1 MKGARMSGI
10 DRDITV
16 FKIAAMYVGA
26 VIGAGFASGQEIM
39 QFFTVYGYKGLW
51 GVMVAA
57 VLLAYLGAAVLYLA
71 VKYSTG
77 NYLLLI
83 NRLTNPWVAKIFD
96 LLSMAMLLAGL
107 SVMLSG
113 SGAVFSEYLR
123 IAAWPGVLF
132 LLFIVGFVLTG
143 GMTGVIRFNFV
154 LVPLK
159 IAAILIISLLVLAFC
174 STGAPPAGE
183 MSRPHSISTG
193 NWYISGVLYVSY
205 NMILVLAVLSTLG
218 NRVTGRRAVAGGVA
232 GGAAL
237 GIAAGMLVLAQL
249 KLYPAIAAYKVPV
262 LFMAGEIGDLLR
274 IPVAILIWLAILT
287 TAVANAHG
295 LAARFAPPG
304 TVKYKLAGVGCSLL
318 ALPLAGLDFDRLVG
332 MIYPLFGYAGLIM
345 VFTLLINP
353 LLLLRKRKKL

>member
-1 MKGARMSGI
+1 MSETNS
-10 DRDITV
+10 DISV
-16 FKIAAMYVGA
+16 FKIAAMYIGA

-39 QFFTVYGYKGLW
+39 QFFTVYGNKGLW
-51 GVMVAA
+51 GVGAA
-57 VLLAYLGAAVLYLA
+57 TMLLAYLGGAVLFLS
-71 VKYSTG
+71 VKYGTG

-83 NRLTNPWVAKIFD
+83 NKLTSPWVAKIFD

-113 SGAVFSEYLR
+113 SGAVFSEYLG

-132 LLFIVGFVLTG
+132 LLLIVGIVLAG
-143 GMTGVIRFNFV
+143 GMAGVIKFNFV

-159 IAAILIISLLVLAFC
+159 IAAIVIISLLVLAFC
-174 STGAPPAGE
+174 ATGGTPAE
-183 MSRPHSISTG
+183 ETSVRSSISTG

-218 NRVTGRRAVAGGVA
+218 SRVTARRAVAGGVA
-232 GGAAL
+232 GGAGL
-237 GIAAGMLVLAQL
+237 GIAAGLLVLAQL

-262 LFMAGEIGDLLR
+262 LYMAGEIGDLFR
-274 IPVAILIWLAILT
+274 IPVAVLIWLAILT

-304 TVKYKLAGVGCSLL
+304 TVKYKLAGTGCALL
-318 ALPLAGLDFDRLVG
+318 ALPLARLDFDRLVG
-332 MIYPLFGYAGLIM
+332 TIYPLFGYAGLLM
-345 VFTLLINP
+345 VLILLVNP
-353 LLLLRKRKKL
+353 FWPLIKRTKL